1 MGTPIG
7 GVTDYATVLVTG
19 AFTDPDSSVPT
30 AFYGAF
36 NAALWSDAFVGTVVF
51 EKSYDG
57 GVSWIVVSRDVAG
70 TAASYPLNWAT
81 PTSFNLT
88 LAEVE
93 PSVYWRLRCSSWT
106 SGEISFRMSQGGGMV
121 FNSYPALGGAS

>member
-1 MGTPIG
+1 MGTPVG
-7 GVTDYATVLVTG
+7 GTTDYATVLVVG
-19 AFTDPDSSVPT
+19 SFVELDSSPAT

-57 GVSWIVVSRDVAG
+57 GTTWITVSRDVAG
-70 TAASYPLNWAT
+70 TAASYALNWAST
-81 PTSFNLT
+81 TSTNLT

-106 SGEISFRMSQGGGMV
+106 SGELNYRLSQGGGMV